1 MSTNNF
7 LFYATQILAGLVRD
21 LLLFPAWWYT
31 RGLLETAERI
41 MTFWAHSLK
50 ALNLLVWMK
59 NIFVPMYGQ
68 RDFTG
73 VLVSIF
79 MRIVQIILRSIGF
92 IFLLIVGVVAMLL
105 WILAPV
111 LIAWQIIYQII

>member
-31 RGLLETAERI
+31 RGLLETSERI
-41 MTFWAHSLK
+41 TAFWANSLK
-50 ALNLLVWMK
+50 SLNLLVWLK

-68 RDFTG
+68 HDFTG

-92 IFLLIVGVVAMLL
+92 AFLLVAGIVALLL

-111 LIAWQIIYQII
+111 IIGWQIIYQLF